1 MKKNDLAA
9 IILIAAFATI
19 IAYFIA
25 NSLIGKPQNDPTE
38 VEQVTAIQATFVA
51 PDSRIFNENSID
63 PTVEIKGGSKAN
75 EMPFTN

>member
-9 IILIAAFATI
+9 IILIAVFAAI

-25 NSLIGKPQNDPTE
+25 NSLIGKPQNDPVE
-38 VEQVTAIQATFVA
+38 VEQVTTIQANYIA
-51 PDSRIFNENSID
+51 PDSRIFNEKSVD

-75 EMPFTN
+75 EKPFSN